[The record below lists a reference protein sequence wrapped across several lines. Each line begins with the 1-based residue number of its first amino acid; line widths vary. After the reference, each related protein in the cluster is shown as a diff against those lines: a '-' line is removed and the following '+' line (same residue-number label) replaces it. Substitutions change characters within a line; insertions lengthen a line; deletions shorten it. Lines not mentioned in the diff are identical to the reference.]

1 MILDLRKLKRSGKDW
16 EEFYFEY
23 SPETE
28 LVDIPNASFASPL
41 KVSGTLTLSGEHSA
55 IVEGEV
61 AYVIKGECTRCL
73 EQTEREYVAE
83 FYEQV
88 EENNPDGY
96 ELKNDTV
103 DLAKIVDDAVA
114 ISVPIS
120 FLCKEDCKGICVECG
135 TNLNHAECK
144 CKK

>member
-23 SPETE
+23 SPETD
-28 LVDIPNASFASPL
+28 LIDIPNADFSLPV
-41 KVSGTLTLSGEHSA
+41 KVNGTITLSGEHSA
-55 IVEGEV
+55 IVEGEIS
-61 AYVIKGECTRCL
+61 YTIKGECTRCL

-88 EENNPDGY
+88 EQNNPDGY
-96 ELKNDTV
+96 EVKNDTV
-103 DLAKIVDDAVA
+103 DLSKIVDDAVA

-144 CKK
+144 CKN

>member
-28 LVDIPNASFASPL
+28 LIDIPNAKLALPV
-41 KVSGTLTLSGEHSA
+41 KVQGTFTISGEHSA

-61 AYVIKGECTRCL
+61 VYTIKGECTRCL
-73 EQTEREYVAE
+73 EQTEREYITE

-103 DLAKIVDDAVA
+103 DLSKLVEDAVA
-114 ISVPIS
+114 LSVPVS
-120 FLCKEDCKGICVECG
+120 FLCKEDCKGICVDCG